1 MTDGWAPPGAVA
13 DPVEPPEP
21 TRPPDARPPDARPPA
36 SLARTALLLLPLQAV
51 FRGGE
56 ALLPLFLAAWF
67 GRNEATDLYYLLA
80 AYFVFAGAVLTGA
93 FQDSAVVPVL
103 IEVESREPSRFP
115 EIAGALLGHTL
126 AIGCALASAMGA
138 LAAVVALIV
147 SRERGLALELV
158 AAMSLG
164 IVAAS
169 VRAFYVG
176 LLNARGVFHAH
187 PIGSGLGMAVTWAV
201 LYGGRS
207 LGVRV
212 VPLGLLAGET
222 VAVVIL
228 ASLARRA
235 LGARLVPS
243 LSRPEPVRRIF
254 SLVRLEVAG
263 SLITRIN
270 PVIDQLMAGL
280 AGVIG
285 GGTLLRYAGDV
296 ASLPTSILQAVLFP
310 VLLTRLAREAGRP
323 AEFLATTRRTLLVVV
338 ALLAGFSAIFAAFRM
353 PLCTLLF
360 LHGEMD
366 RAGVTR
372 IAGILPW
379 ALAGAAPFGALLV
392 LARAHVAQQNSR
404 IMPGMG
410 VLNSACNA
418 LFNAIFV
425 GFFGLSG
432 IALSTSVTYLVVAV
446 VFWVRLPRAV
456 RA

>member
-1 MTDGWAPPGAVA
+1 MTDEAAAAAV
-13 DPVEPPEP
+13 
-21 TRPPDARPPDARPPA
+21 ARPPA
-36 SLARTALLLLPLQAV
+36 GLARTALLLLPLQAV

-67 GRNEATDLYYLLA
+67 GRNEETDLYYLLA
-80 AYFVFAGAVLTGA
+80 AYFVFAGSMLTGA

-103 IEVESREPSRFP
+103 IEVESSEPARFP
-115 EIAGALLGHTL
+115 AIAGALLGHTL
-126 AIGCALASAMGA
+126 AIGGAAAAAMGTI
-138 LAAVVALIV
+138 AAGVALMV
-147 SRERGLALELV
+147 SHSRGLALELV
-158 AAMSLG
+158 VVMSAG
-164 IVAAS
+164 ILVTS

-176 LLNARGVFHAH
+176 LMNARGVFQAH
-187 PIGSGLGMAVTWAV
+187 PIASGLGMGVTWGI
-201 LYGGRS
+201 LYGWRA

-212 VPLGLLAGET
+212 VPFGLVAGEA
-222 VAVVIL
+222 VAVVL
-228 ASLARRA
+228 LSVLARRV
-235 LGARLVPS
+235 LGAPLVPS
-243 LSRPEPVRRIF
+243 LARPEPVRRIF

-270 PVIDQLMAGL
+270 PVIDQLMSGL

-310 VLLTRLAREAGRP
+310 VLLTRLAREAKRP
-323 AEFLATTRRTLLVVV
+323 AEFAATTRRTLLVVV
-338 ALLAGFSAIFAAFRM
+338 VLLAGFSGLFVAFRT

-360 LHGEMD
+360 LHGAMD
-366 RAGVTR
+366 RAGVAR

-410 VLNSACNA
+410 VLNSALNA
-418 LFNAIFV
+418 AFNLVFV
-425 GFFGLSG
+425 GSLGLAG
-432 IALSTSVTYLVVAV
+432 IALSTSMTYLVVAV
-446 VFWVRLPRAV
+446 VFWVRLPRAA